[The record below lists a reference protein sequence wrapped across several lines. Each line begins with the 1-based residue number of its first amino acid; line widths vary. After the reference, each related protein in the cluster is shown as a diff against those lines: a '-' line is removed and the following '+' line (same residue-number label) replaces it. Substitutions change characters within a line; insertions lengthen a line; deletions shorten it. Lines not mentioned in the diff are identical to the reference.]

1 MLRRFRTACTMAALA
16 AVLAVRL
23 SAAST
28 LAHLHGIEEIRDWFN
43 ANSGHVRVIL
53 LLSPT

>member
-1 MLRRFRTACTMAALA
+1 MAALA

-43 ANSGHVRVIL
+43 ANNGHVRVIL